1 MILLIDKES
10 QKQLGEISDAD
21 FQFLVD
27 MLEEEDLHDVDY
39 YLDRETLEYLKE
51 NGMSAPLTSALESAL
66 GARDDIEIIFRK
78 R

>member
-1 MILLIDKES
+1 MVNLIDKET
-10 QKQLGEISDAD
+10 QKQIGEISDQD

-39 YLDRETLEYLKE
+39 YLDRETLDYLKE
-51 NGMSAPLTSALESAL
+51 NGMSAPLTSTLEAAL
-66 GARDDIEIIFRK
+66 GSRTDVEIIFQK